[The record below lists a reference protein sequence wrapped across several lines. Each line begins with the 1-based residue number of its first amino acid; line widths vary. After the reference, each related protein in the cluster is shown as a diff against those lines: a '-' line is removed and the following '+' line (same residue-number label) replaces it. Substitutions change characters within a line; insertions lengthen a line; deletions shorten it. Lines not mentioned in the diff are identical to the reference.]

1 MGVYFTFPN
10 LQRYDRQ
17 NLYIF
22 RSYMK
27 EYAYSDG
34 GQKESRKQNI
44 IILKYNMKTKLKNIS
59 CKVFENF

>member
-10 LQRYDRQ
+10 LLRYDRQ

-27 EYAYSDG
+27 KYAYSDG

-44 IILKYNMKTKLKNIS
+44 IILK
-59 CKVFENF
+59 